1 LARTLADLGQR
12 DLARREAAAAVRVL
26 DRAGAGGLSKQ
37 AQMVLA
43 DLNEQRAGLL
53 TRRQLEVLGLIAQGM
68 RDGDIATALP

>member
-26 DRAGAGGLSKQ
+26 DRAGAGGLGKQ